1 MKKTLSVLALL
12 FAAVMLTGCSKT
24 EEKAEIKIP
33 ILDGTEG
40 GSFTTAE
47 VKRQNVEEYRTIGAE
62 VEYVYAE
69 IISVPYDTNVV
80 EYKIRKGD
88 RLNAGDVIAEFDPS
102 GFSYDI
108 QNQKILADSAL
119 AKWQSSGSE
128 LARLEY
134 EQEKKQL
141 DLIQHKADLCTV
153 TAPYD
158 CVVCDLKPRKAGET
172 VTAGEMICKIAKPD
186 EVYVTVKDNK
196 DLFAFG
202 MPVSLKFGTNSTF
215 AGTVAMVPD
224 GSKGGISK
232 VVIKLDDGEFER
244 ANEEAGSI
252 ATAGWGSVIVTAYR
266 DYNVLCVPEKAVLT
280 YSGETYCYIEDH
292 GERVRVPVEAGRTVG
307 GQTVILSG
315 LSEGDTV
322 SY

>member
-12 FAAVMLTGCSKT
+12 LAAVLTGGCSKAA
-24 EEKAEIKIP
+24 EKAEIKIP
-33 ILDGTEG
+33 ILDGSEN
-40 GSFTTAE
+40 GSFKTAE
-47 VKRQNVEEYRTIGAE
+47 VKRQDVEEFRTIGAD

-69 IISVPYDTNVV
+69 DLPVPYDTNVI
-80 EYKIRKGD
+80 EYKIHKGD

-102 GFSYDI
+102 GFDYDI
-108 QNQKILADSAL
+108 QNQKILADSAY

-128 LARLEY
+128 LSRIEY
-134 EQEKKQL
+134 EEEKKQL
-141 DLIQHKADLCTV
+141 ELIRHKADLCTV

-158 CVVCDLKPRKAGET
+158 CVICDVKPKKAGET
-172 VTAGEMICKIAKPD
+172 VSAGDMICKIAKPD

-196 DLFAFG
+196 ELFAFG
-202 MPVSLKFGTNSTF
+202 MPVTLKFGTNSTF
-215 AGTVAMVPD
+215 SGKVAMIPD
-224 GSKGGISK
+224 TSRGGINK
-232 VVIKLDDGEFER
+232 VVIKLDDGELER

-252 ATAGWGSVIVTAYR
+252 VTAGWGSVIITDYR
-266 DYNVLCVPEKAVLT
+266 DYDVLCVPEKAVLT

>member
-12 FAAVMLTGCSKT
+12 LAAAMLAGCSKA

-40 GSFTTAE
+40 GSFRTDE
-47 VKRQNVEEYRTIGAE
+47 VKRQNVEEFRTIGAE

-69 IISVPYDTNVV
+69 AISVPYDTNVI

-88 RLNAGDVIAEFDPS
+88 RISAGDVIAEFDPS

-108 QNQKILADSAL
+108 QNQKILADSAF

-128 LARLEY
+128 LDRLVY

-153 TAPYD
+153 IAPYD
-158 CVVCDLKPRKAGET
+158 CVICDVKPKKAGET
-172 VTAGEMICKIAKPD
+172 VSAGDMICKIAKPD
-186 EVYVTVKDNK
+186 EVYITVKDNK

-202 MPVSLKFGTNSTF
+202 MPVTLKFGTNSTF
-215 AGTVAMVPD
+215 SGTVAMEPD
-224 GSKGGISK
+224 TSKGGFGK
-232 VVIKLDDGEFER
+232 VVIKLDEGELER

-252 ATAGWGSVIVTAYR
+252 VTAGWGSVIITAYR

>member
-1 MKKTLSVLALL
+1 MKKTLPILALML
-12 FAAVMLTGCSKT
+12 SAAMLAGCSAP

-40 GSFTTAE
+40 GSFSTAE
-47 VKRQNVEEYRTIGAE
+47 VTRQDVEEFRTIGAE

-69 IISVPYDTNVV
+69 TVSVPYDTNVI

-88 RLNAGDVIAEFDPS
+88 KISKGDIIAELDPS

-108 QNQKILADSAL
+108 QNQKILADNAL
-119 AKWQSSGSE
+119 AKFQSSGSE
-128 LARLEY
+128 LSRLEY

-141 DLIQHKADLCTV
+141 ELIQHKADLCTV

-158 CVVCDLKPRKAGET
+158 CVICDVKPKKAGET
-172 VTAGEMICKIAKPD
+172 VSAGDMICRIAKPD
-186 EVYVTVKDNK
+186 EVYITVKDNK
-196 DLFAFG
+196 ELFAFG

-215 AGTVAMVPD
+215 SGTVAMVPD
-224 GSKGGISK
+224 GSKGSLNK
-232 VVIKLDDGEFER
+232 VVIKLDDGELER

-252 ATAGWGSVIVTAYR
+252 ATAGWGSVIITAYR
-266 DYNVLCVPEKAVLT
+266 DYNVLCVPESAVLT